1 LYYRDHWRD
10 TGTALRQVVKSP
22 GLSTASSL
30 LKNIILELGDQMTR
44 VSNKVKVLTGIK
56 KQLHIR
62 ELMSISAAYGAL
74 ATHVQRKDI
83 RK

>member
-1 LYYRDHWRD
+1 
-10 TGTALRQVVKSP
+10 
-22 GLSTASSL
+22 
-30 LKNIILELGDQMTR
+30 MTR